1 MLNLTVEI
9 GSNPDRDRAD
19 WKETH
24 VISARTMADLRVKIE
39 AFQSENDLGG
49 GNWGEAELRE
59 DGIVVGYV
67 SYNGRLWKDKYWEAK

>member
-9 GSNPDRDRAD
+9 VSNPDRDPYD

-24 VISARTMADLRVKIE
+24 VISARTI
-39 AFQSENDLGG
+39 
-49 GNWGEAELRE
+49 
-59 DGIVVGYV
+59 GYL